1 MPNARHPT
9 LFVSHGPPT
18 LALAESPARRFLIEM
33 GSSLARPEA
42 ILCVS
47 AHWET
52 EVPTVATTARPR
64 TIHDFYGFPDD
75 LYKVRYAAPGA
86 PDLAKEVTRRLKK
99 AKIPCNQD
107 TERGLDHG
115 AWVPLMLMFPDA
127 DVPVTQLSVQPRA
140 TAADHLRLGRA
151 LAGLGDEGVLV
162 LASGGA
168 VHNLA
173 HFDPGGR
180 LVPEW
185 AQRFEEW
192 LDKVLTAGRGEELVE
207 TWTRTA
213 DGAQAHP
220 RDEHLLPLPV
230 ALGAAGEGAR
240 GRALHRGFM
249 DGALGMAA
257 YAFER
262 A

>member
-1 MPNARHPT
+1 MTNARHPT

-18 LALAESPARRFLIEM
+18 LALTDSPARRFLADL
-33 GSSLARPEA
+33 GTSLARPEA

-52 EVPTVATTARPR
+52 EVPTVATNERPR

-75 LYKVRYAAPGA
+75 LYEVRYAAPGA
-86 PDLAKEVTRRLKK
+86 PNLAKEVLRRLK
-99 AKIPCNQD
+99 D
-107 TERGLDHG
+107 TGIACAEDAERGLDHG
-115 AWVPLMLMFPDA
+115 AWVPLMLMFPKA
-127 DVPVTQLSVQPRA
+127 DVPVMQLSIQPQS

-151 LAGLGDEGVLV
+151 LAGLGDDGVLV

-173 HFDPGGR
+173 HFDPGSHM
-180 LVPEW
+180 VPEW
-185 AQRFEEW
+185 ARRFEDW
-192 LDKVLTAGRGEELVE
+192 LDEVLVSGRSDELVD
-207 TWTRTA
+207 TWTRKA
-213 DGAQAHP
+213 DGAMAHP

-230 ALGAAGEGAR
+230 AVGAAGERAK

-257 YAFER
+257 YAFDH